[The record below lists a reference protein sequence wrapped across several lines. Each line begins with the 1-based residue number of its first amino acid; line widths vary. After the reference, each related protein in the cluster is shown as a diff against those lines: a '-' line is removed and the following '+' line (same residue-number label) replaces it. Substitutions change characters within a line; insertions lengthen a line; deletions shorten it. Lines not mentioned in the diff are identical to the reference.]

1 MQRRLLA
8 VIAKAARDLCRAALG
23 DKLPGYTRFHSSLEI
38 ETKRCVAFR
47 IPEWSKQN
55 MAPRMLEHRD
65 VSGILITT
73 RVRYGWRNARNPE
86 PH

>member
-38 ETKRCVAFR
+38 KRQRGALRSV
-47 IPEWSKQN
+47 SLSGQN
-55 MAPRMLEHRD
+55 RTWPPRLLEHRD
-65 VSGILITT
+65 VSGILDHDASAL
-73 RVRYGWRNARNPE
+73 RVAQCEAP
-86 PH
+86 